1 MRTRGVALSIAGL
14 LAVASLGAE
23 SPRSPL
29 LDAVKSGDRTAI
41 RALLQTRVDVNL
53 PSSDGTTA
61 LHWAAQRNDLET
73 ARLLIDSG
81 ARVQAVNRVR
91 GESAVCRLSQRQRR
105 LDRGATESGRGMRT
119 ARCRAARPR
128 S

>member
-61 LHWAAQRNDLET
+61 LHWAAERNDLET
-73 ARLLIDSG
+73 ARLLIDR
-81 ARVQAVNRVR
+81 ARVFRPSIGTGRVR
-91 GESAVCRLSQRQRR
+91 CMPPV
-105 LDRGATESGRGMRT
+105 
-119 ARCRAARPR
+119 
-128 S
+128 